1 MTIDVDDSLWCYF
14 GFDNL
19 ATFMKIVSLILKDYN
34 LDYLNP
40 AYAKFS
46 WTIQTW
52 EINPSIK
59 EPSLSLSNTIS
70 AK

>member
-1 MTIDVDDSLWCYF
+1 
-14 GFDNL
+14 
-19 ATFMKIVSLILKDYN
+19 MKIGSLILQDYN
-34 LDYLNP
+34 LYDLNP